1 MAIQRNQLLAKKD
14 EIIAKMESIEK
25 EQKKVRYVTN
35 RYYEG
40 IGVVSEMDESELVAT
55 LKDLKDRFKEESEYD
70 ELAAEI
76 GLPSRSS
83 DRQKDDEEFT
93 YLGYTYDEW
102 MEDLKTRAAYLN
114 NEATL
119 DRLDEALDI
128 IDRNLSEDD
137 KFNLEMQALEEL
149 L

>member
-40 IGVVSEMDESELVAT
+40 IGVVSEMDECELVSA
-55 LKDLKDRFKEESEYD
+55 LKDLKDRFKEASEYN

-76 GLPSRSS
+76 GLPV
-83 DRQKDDEEFT
+83 RQKKNDEEPT

-102 MEDLKTRAAYLN
+102 LGDLKTRAAYLH

-119 DRLDEALDI
+119 DKLDEALEI
-128 IDRNLSEDD
+128 IERNLSDED

>member
-1 MAIQRNQLLAKKD
+1 MAIKRDELLAKKG
-14 EIIAKMESIEK
+14 EITAKMQEIEK
-25 EQKKVRYVTN
+25 KQKKVRYITN

-40 IGVVSEMDESELVAT
+40 VGVVSDMDEPELVAA
-55 LKDLKDRFKEESEYD
+55 LKDLKDRFKEDTEYD
-70 ELAAEI
+70 QLSQEL
-76 GLPSRSS
+76 GLPV
-83 DRQKDDEEFT
+83 RQKKEDDDEPT

-102 MEDLKTRAAYLN
+102 MEDFKTRAAYLN

-119 DRLDEALDI
+119 DKLDEALEI
-128 IDRNLSEDD
+128 IERNLSEED

>member
-1 MAIQRNQLLAKKD
+1 MAIKRDELLAKKG
-14 EIIAKMESIEK
+14 EITAKMQEIEK
-25 EQKKVRYVTN
+25 KQKKVRYITN

-40 IGVVSEMDESELVAT
+40 VGVVSEMDEPELVAA
-55 LKDLKDRFKEESEYD
+55 LKDLKDRFKEDTEYD
-70 ELAAEI
+70 QLSQEL
-76 GLPSRSS
+76 GLPV
-83 DRQKDDEEFT
+83 RQKKEDDDEPT

-102 MEDLKTRAAYLN
+102 MEDFKTRAAYLN

-119 DRLDEALDI
+119 DKLDEALEI
-128 IDRNLSEDD
+128 IERNLSEED

>member
-102 MEDLKTRAAYLN
+102 MEDLKTRAAYLS

>member
-40 IGVVSEMDESELVAT
+40 IGVVSEMDECELVSA
-55 LKDLKDRFKEESEYD
+55 LKDLKERFKENTEYD
-70 ELAAEI
+70 QFAQEL
-76 GLPSRSS
+76 GLPV
-83 DRQKDDEEFT
+83 RQKKEDDDEST

-102 MEDLKTRAAYLN
+102 LEDFKTRAAYIN
-114 NEATL
+114 NEVTL
-119 DRLDEALDI
+119 DKLDEALEI
-128 IDRNLSEDD
+128 IERNLSDED
-137 KFNLEMQALEEL
+137 KFNMEMQALEEL

>member
-14 EIIAKMESIEK
+14 EIIAKMEGIEK
-25 EQKKVRYVTN
+25 GQKKVRYITN

-40 IGVVSEMDESELVAT
+40 IGVVSEMDELELVAA
-55 LKDLKDRFKEESEYD
+55 LKDLKERFKENTEYD
-70 ELAAEI
+70 QLSQEL
-76 GLPSRSS
+76 GLPV
-83 DRQKDDEEFT
+83 RQKKEDDDEPT

-119 DRLDEALDI
+119 DKLDEALDI
-128 IDRNLSEDD
+128 IERNLSEED

>member
-40 IGVVSEMDESELVAT
+40 IGVVSEMDECELVST
-55 LKDLKDRFKEESEYD
+55 LKDLKDRFKEASEYN

-76 GLPSRSS
+76 GLPV
-83 DRQKDDEEFT
+83 RQKKNDEEPT

-102 MEDLKTRAAYLN
+102 MGDLKTRAAYLN

-119 DRLDEALDI
+119 DKLDEALEI
-128 IDRNLSEDD
+128 IERNLSDED
-137 KFNLEMQALEEL
+137 KFNQEKQALEEL

>member
-14 EIIAKMESIEK
+14 EIIAKMEGIEK

-40 IGVVSEMDESELVAT
+40 IGVVSEMDESELVAA
-55 LKDLKDRFKEESEYD
+55 LKDLKERFKAESEYD
-70 ELAAEI
+70 ELAQEL
-76 GLPSRSS
+76 GLPI
-83 DRQKDDEEFT
+83 RQKKNDEELT

-119 DRLDEALDI
+119 DKLDEALDI

-137 KFNLEMQALEEL
+137 RFNLEMQALEEL

>member
-1 MAIQRNQLLAKKD
+1 MAIKRDELLAKKG
-14 EIIAKMESIEK
+14 EITAKMQEIEK
-25 EQKKVRYVTN
+25 GQKKVRYITN

-40 IGVVSEMDESELVAT
+40 IGIVSEMDEPELVAA
-55 LKDLKDRFKEESEYD
+55 LKDLKERFKENTEYD
-70 ELAAEI
+70 QLSQEL
-76 GLPSRSS
+76 GLPV
-83 DRQKDDEEFT
+83 RQKKEDDDEPT

-102 MEDLKTRAAYLN
+102 MEDFKTRATYLN

-119 DRLDEALDI
+119 DKLDEALDI
-128 IDRNLSEDD
+128 IERNLSEED

>member
-1 MAIQRNQLLAKKD
+1 MAIKRDELLAKKG
-14 EIIAKMESIEK
+14 EITAKMQEIEK
-25 EQKKVRYVTN
+25 KQKKVRYITN

-40 IGVVSEMDESELVAT
+40 VGVVSEMDEPELVAA
-55 LKDLKDRFKEESEYD
+55 LKDLKDRFKEDTEYD
-70 ELAAEI
+70 QLSQEL
-76 GLPSRSS
+76 GLPV
-83 DRQKDDEEFT
+83 RQKKEDDDEPT

-102 MEDLKTRAAYLN
+102 MEDFKTRAAYLN

-119 DRLDEALDI
+119 DKLDEALDI
-128 IDRNLSEDD
+128 IERNLSEED

>member
-40 IGVVSEMDESELVAT
+40 IGVVSEMDECELVSA
-55 LKDLKDRFKEESEYD
+55 LKDLKERFKENTEYD
-70 ELAAEI
+70 QFAQEL
-76 GLPSRSS
+76 GLPV
-83 DRQKDDEEFT
+83 RQKKEDDDEPT

-102 MEDLKTRAAYLN
+102 LEDFKTRAAYIN
-114 NEATL
+114 NEVTL
-119 DRLDEALDI
+119 DKLDEALEI
-128 IDRNLSEDD
+128 IERNLSDED
-137 KFNLEMQALEEL
+137 KFNMEMQALEEL